1 MSNGLGTTDWKKQQQ
16 QHTNCKRTKQNGHSK
31 KKEETEETEE
41 ELMTVRIILCSPPQV
56 ENFSA
61 LVLVKNLSECRSK
74 LLLNPLV
81 QMNRNDG
88 KKKIR

>member
-1 MSNGLGTTDWKKQQQ
+1 MAWGLLTGKKQQQ

-41 ELMTVRIILCSPPQV
+41 ELMTGRIILCSPLQV

-88 KKKIR
+88 KKNTKVD